1 MKFTQSEVAG
11 LYSQGNAHG
20 ASPLG
25 LVVALYDT
33 ILRDLSRAGD
43 AIAQDNVEKRTF
55 ELNHALRVIAELENV
70 LDFEQGGEAAKRLK
84 NFYIVTRGMIL
95 DASIKN
101 SREAIGKL
109 WDIFATVRKA
119 WNEAEQKIKNGGG
132 PGSYVSPAS
141 EAAIPAAS
149 NSSQQSR
156 PIPALVT
163 QRQVGAGPAGVAATE
178 TAPRGNWSA

>member
-1 MKFTQSEVAG
+1 MKFTQSEAAG

-33 ILRDLSRAGD
+33 ILRDLTRASEAISQGD
-43 AIAQDNVEKRTF
+43 VQKRTF

-70 LDFEQGGEAAKRLK
+70 LDFERGGNAANRLK
-84 NFYIVTRGMIL
+84 NFYAVTRGMIL

-101 SREAIGKL
+101 SREALSQL

-119 WNEAEQKIKNGGG
+119 WNEAEQKIKKET
-132 PGSYVSPAS
+132 P
-141 EAAIPAAS
+141 
-149 NSSQQSR
+149 
-156 PIPALVT
+156 
-163 QRQVGAGPAGVAATE
+163 VGASAVLSDTAMPAQPP
-178 TAPRGNWSA
+178 APKQEVYAGSSSRGNWSA